1 MRAGRMSRLVGLA
14 AILGVLLVGFTPLP
28 NLLVAWLSTPEHLG
42 PAGAIVVLGGPE
54 SERRAI
60 QGIVLYRRGLAPLV
74 VFSGIPLEV
83 QTRETLG
90 RDLGLPPAAV
100 LTEDTVHTTRE
111 EAVKVGA
118 LLHARGIHR
127 ILLVTDAL
135 GMRRAQAV
143 FERVGFEVLPVPST
157 SRGDLLGPPQVQ
169 LEIALSV
176 LEETAARLYYRLLGY
191 L

>member
-14 AILGVLLVGFTPLP
+14 AILCVLLVG
-28 NLLVAWLSTPEHLG
+28 WLSTPEHLG

-118 LLHARGIHR
+118 LLHARGIRR

-157 SRGDLLGPPQVQ
+157 SRGDLLGRPQVQ
-169 LEIALSV
+169 LEITLSV
-176 LEETAARLYYRLLGY
+176 LEEAAARL
-191 L
+191 

>member
-1 MRAGRMSRLVGLA
+1 MPAGRMCRVVGLTA
-14 AILGVLLVGFTPLP
+14 VLGSLLVGFTSLP
-28 NLLVAWLSTPEHLG
+28 NLLGAWLSTAAHLG

-54 SERRAI
+54 SERRTI
-60 QGIVLYRRGLAPLV
+60 QGILLYRRGLAPLV

-83 QTRETLG
+83 QTRQRLG

-100 LTEDTVHTTRE
+100 LTEDTAHTTRD

-118 LLHARGIHR
+118 TLHARGIRR
-127 ILLVTDAL
+127 ILLVTDPL

-143 FERVGFEVLPVPST
+143 FERGGFEVLPVPSA
-157 SRGDLLGPPQVQ
+157 GQADLLGPPQVQ
-169 LEIALSV
+169 LEFALSV
-176 LEETAARLYYRLLGY
+176 VEEAAARLYYWLMGY